1 MSVFC
6 LFVYLFGHLPV
17 FLQRHVVSW
26 NVYPDYLSKYFRV
39 FSTSWEKN
47 NWDVYLKEANIEI
60 LKSKLEFVLCCLIFI
75 PPQWAYLGATLCPTR
90 LYEESRN
97 TPETNK
103 PQKYVMWV
111 HCKAIESTWSQLCGL
126 VRLQAKQVWGQ
137 IGLYRIMKNDFFP
150 AILSLPIYQGISDW
164 KIHWLRS

>member
-126 VRLQAKQVWGQ
+126 VRLQAKQVWG
-137 IGLYRIMKNDFFP
+137 
-150 AILSLPIYQGISDW
+150 
-164 KIHWLRS
+164 